1 MTSAPM
7 TLKVVGALGAF
18 CLVLAA
24 ATLWV
29 VFNEPVT
36 VARIAYTGDLS
47 PLLDL
52 LTEAFTTLVRT
63 AVRFL

>member
-1 MTSAPM
+1 MTIAAT
-7 TLKVVGALGAF
+7 TLKVTGALGAF

-36 VARIAYTGDLS
+36 VARVAYTGDLT

-52 LTEAFTTLVRT
+52 FSRALASLVQT
-63 AVRFL
+63 AVRYL